1 MKNLDSSSDSSWPSN
16 VSPITSTKKTSQES
30 GDQPASSRQRTRA
43 RIESLRTG
51 KKGPR
56 RRREEYLNRL
66 GITTEQVSIYPEIMP
81 VLKQSGIEPGR
92 LVEVLRCDMEAD
104 SMKFVQLWDSQKPA
118 NRSIIRLEG
127 LAVACGLTPRRLW
140 ELYCGATMMQSR
152 ESLGVQIAEALPAI
166 MRVTI
171 KDAKK
176 VKGFI
181 SREHIYKAARVLPT
195 PKGTVIN
202 LPGSPAQAQLTDG
215 GPTQTTEPDD
225 GGMVLGSAD
234 DFMVKASRAMNG
246 PRALAAPPPPAIEP
260 EEDEDGDE

>member
-81 VLKQSGIEPGR
+81 VLKQSGIEPSR

-118 NRSIIRLEG
+118 NRSIVRLKG

-152 ESLGVQIAEALPAI
+152 ESLGVQIAEALPSI

-234 DFMVKASRAMNG
+234 DFMVRASKAMNG